1 MMLRE
6 ATPAMWS
13 ARKFDPADY
22 EAITPPL
29 EAERAQYV
37 EGGGHGLAVAG
48 PAVTFVNEVGAPIAC
63 MGIVLG
69 QEGTGYAWAY
79 VSREARSHPITL
91 TRKLRRLLALAMK
104 RYQLRR
110 VDALVADGFAAGE
123 RWATALGFGPTS
135 QVVHINNKELHVYVR
150 S

>member
-1 MMLRE
+1 MGSQTGRDHLPLRLRTSDSLRRAMGRRESRTGHMMLRE

-79 VSREARSHPITL
+79 VSREARSH
-91 TRKLRRLLALAMK
+91 
-104 RYQLRR
+104 
-110 VDALVADGFAAGE
+110 
-123 RWATALGFGPTS
+123 
-135 QVVHINNKELHVYVR
+135 
-150 S
+150 